1 MGATY
6 ISNLYLHS
14 HSVLIVL
21 GRTLKAPPKMH
32 KIDSNI
38 PVSMASENTC
48 VVLPLSCPPSNWSM
62 VDWYWKKICGIP
74 FLLRNIFNLQR
85 SGVNSLIIYSNTE
98 NTALHK
104 KLFKINKLT
113 LKLTFETS
121 ITEVVRATKNY
132 PTLILN
138 GRALHTKQE
147 IESGVN
153 FTNQP
158 DEVLVYPIDRTIM
171 TEILNQIIMG
181 DKISL
186 TPSSD
191 NQESLVHFLPGKND
205 SHINRPEDF
214 LIQHKNLLQS
224 SGLSNDSFM
233 DKTITRF
240 FSRQL
245 TRLFLQTPLSPNMI
259 TILSLF
265 IGLISAVFFLQGTNE
280 SSIIGAGL
288 LLLSAWIDCTDGEVA
303 RLKFSESKIGGKLD
317 ILCDNLVHFSVFF
330 AIGIGLHQSTGNNI
344 FIFFGALAVFGSLVS
359 FLILSSSIIDKKE
372 KVSADTVDLKKK
384 NTLTDNIA
392 NRDFIYFL
400 FFMSLIGRVDIF
412 ICITAFGSNIFAI
425 YLAYYKIKP
434 LLHAS

>member
-1 MGATY
+1 
-6 ISNLYLHS
+6 
-14 HSVLIVL
+14 
-21 GRTLKAPPKMH
+21 MH

-48 VVLPLSCPPSNWSM
+48 VVLPLSRPPSNWSM

-104 KLFKINKLT
+104 KLLKVNKLT
-113 LKLTFETS
+113 LKLTFETN

-138 GRALHTKQE
+138 GGALHTKQE
-147 IESGVN
+147 IESGIN
-153 FTNQP
+153 FTNQS
-158 DEVLVYPIDRTIM
+158 DEALVYPIDPKIM
-171 TEILNQIIMG
+171 ADTLNQIIMG
-181 DKISL
+181 NKVSL

-191 NQESLVHFLPGKND
+191 NQESLINFLPGKNE
-205 SHINRPEDF
+205 SHINKPEDF

-245 TRLFLQTPLSPNMI
+245 TRFFLKTPLSPNMI

-265 IGLISAVFFLQGTNE
+265 IGLISAKFFLQGTHEN
-280 SSIIGAGL
+280 SIIGAGL

-303 RLKFSESKIGGKLD
+303 RLKFSESKIGGILD
-317 ILCDNLVHFSVFF
+317 IICDNLVHFAVFF
-330 AIGIGLHQSTGNNI
+330 AIGMGLYQSTGNNI
-344 FIFFGALAVFGSLVS
+344 FVLLGALAVFGSLIS
-359 FLILSSSIIDKKE
+359 FLLLSSSIIDKKE
-372 KVSADTVDLKKK
+372 VASANTADPKKK
-384 NTLTDNIA
+384 NTLTDTLA

-400 FFMSLIGRVDIF
+400 FFMSLIGRVDVF
-412 ICITAFGSNIFAI
+412 IYITAFGSNIFAA
-425 YLAYYKIKP
+425 YLTYSKIKST
-434 LLHAS
+434 LRVS

>member
-1 MGATY
+1 MDA
-6 ISNLYLHS
+6 
-14 HSVLIVL
+14 
-21 GRTLKAPPKMH
+21 
-32 KIDSNI
+32 
-38 PVSMASENTC
+38 ENTC
-48 VVLPLSCPPSNWSM
+48 VVLPLSRPPSNWSM

-104 KLFKINKLT
+104 KLLKVNKLT
-113 LKLTFETS
+113 LKLTFETN

-138 GRALHTKQE
+138 GGALHTKQE
-147 IESGVN
+147 IESGIN
-153 FTNQP
+153 FINQS
-158 DEVLVYPIDRTIM
+158 DEVLVYPIDPKIM
-171 TEILNQIIMG
+171 ADTLNQIIMG
-181 DKISL
+181 NKVSL
-186 TPSSD
+186 TQPSD
-191 NQESLVHFLPGKND
+191 NQESRINFLPGKND
-205 SHINRPEDF
+205 SHINKPEDF
-214 LIQHKNLLQS
+214 FIQHRNLLKG

-245 TRLFLQTPLSPNMI
+245 TRFFLKTPLSPNMI

-265 IGLISAVFFLQGTNE
+265 IGLISAKFFLQGTHEN
-280 SSIIGAGL
+280 SIIGAGL

-303 RLKFSESKIGGKLD
+303 RLKFLESKIGGILD
-317 ILCDNLVHFSVFF
+317 IICDNLVHFAVFF
-330 AIGIGLHQSTGNNI
+330 AIGMGLYQSTGDNI
-344 FIFFGALAVFGSLVS
+344 FVLLGALAVFGSLVS

-372 KVSADTVDLKKK
+372 KVSANAVDLKKK

-412 ICITAFGSNIFAI
+412 ICITAFGSNIFAA
-425 YLAYYKIKP
+425 YLAYSKIKP
-434 LLHAS
+434 LLHAN

>member
-1 MGATY
+1 
-6 ISNLYLHS
+6 
-14 HSVLIVL
+14 
-21 GRTLKAPPKMH
+21 
-32 KIDSNI
+32 
-38 PVSMASENTC
+38 MASENIC
-48 VVLPLSCPPSNWSM
+48 VVLTLSRPSSNWSM

-74 FLLRNIFNLQR
+74 FLLRNIFSLQR
-85 SGVNSLIIYSNTE
+85 SGVNTLIIYSDSE
-98 NTALHK
+98 NTALRK
-104 KLFKINKLT
+104 KLSMENKLT
-113 LKLTFETS
+113 VKLTFKTN
-121 ITEVVRATKNY
+121 ITEVVRATKNH

-138 GRALHTKQE
+138 GGALHTKQE
-147 IESGVN
+147 IESGMN

-158 DEVLVYPIDRTIM
+158 DEELVYPINPTIM
-171 TEILNQIIMG
+171 TETLNQIIMG
-181 DKISL
+181 NKVLLS
-186 TPSSD
+186 PSSD
-191 NQESLVHFLPGKND
+191 DQESFINFLPGKNE
-205 SHINRPEDF
+205 SQINKPKDF

-224 SGLSNDSFM
+224 CGLSNDSFM

-245 TRLFLQTPLSPNMI
+245 TRLFLKTPLSPNMI

-265 IGLISAVFFLQGTNE
+265 IGLISALFFLQGTHEN
-280 SSIIGAGL
+280 SIIGAGL

-330 AIGIGLHQSTGNNI
+330 AIGMGLYQSTENNI
-344 FIFFGALAVFGSLVS
+344 FMFFGLFAVFGSLVS

-372 KVSADTVDLKKK
+372 KVSANTVDLKNK
-384 NTLTDNIA
+384 NTLTDNMA

>member
-1 MGATY
+1 
-6 ISNLYLHS
+6 
-14 HSVLIVL
+14 
-21 GRTLKAPPKMH
+21 
-32 KIDSNI
+32 
-38 PVSMASENTC
+38 MASENIC
-48 VVLPLSCPPSNWSM
+48 VVLTLSRPSSNWSM

-74 FLLRNIFNLQR
+74 FLLRNIFSLQR
-85 SGVNSLIIYSNTE
+85 SGVNTLIIYSDSE
-98 NTALHK
+98 NTALRK
-104 KLFKINKLT
+104 KLSMENKLT
-113 LKLTFETS
+113 VKLTFKTN
-121 ITEVVRATKNY
+121 ITEVVRATKNH

-138 GRALHTKQE
+138 GGALHTKQE
-147 IESGVN
+147 IESGMN

-158 DEVLVYPIDRTIM
+158 DEELVYPISPSIM
-171 TEILNQIIMG
+171 TETLNQIIMG
-181 DKISL
+181 NKVLLS
-186 TPSSD
+186 PSSD
-191 NQESLVHFLPGKND
+191 DQESFINFLPGKNE
-205 SHINRPEDF
+205 SQINKPKDF

-224 SGLSNDSFM
+224 CGLSNDSFM

-245 TRLFLQTPLSPNMI
+245 TRLFLKTPLSPNMI

-265 IGLISAVFFLQGTNE
+265 IGLISAVFFLQGTHEN
-280 SSIIGAGL
+280 SIIGAGL

-330 AIGIGLHQSTGNNI
+330 AIGMGLYQSTENNI
-344 FIFFGALAVFGSLVS
+344 FMFFGLFAVFGSLVS

-372 KVSADTVDLKKK
+372 KVSAYTVDLKNK
-384 NTLTDNIA
+384 NTLTDNMA

>member
-1 MGATY
+1 
-6 ISNLYLHS
+6 
-14 HSVLIVL
+14 
-21 GRTLKAPPKMH
+21 
-32 KIDSNI
+32 
-38 PVSMASENTC
+38 MASENIC
-48 VVLPLSCPPSNWSM
+48 VVLTLSRPSSNWSM

-74 FLLRNIFNLQR
+74 FLLRNIFSLQR
-85 SGVNSLIIYSNTE
+85 SGVNTLIIYSDSE
-98 NTALHK
+98 NTALRK
-104 KLFKINKLT
+104 KLSMENKLT
-113 LKLTFETS
+113 VKLTFKTN
-121 ITEVVRATKNY
+121 ITEVVRATKNH

-138 GRALHTKQE
+138 GGALHTKQE
-147 IESGVN
+147 IESGMN
-153 FTNQP
+153 FTSQP
-158 DEVLVYPIDRTIM
+158 DEELVYPINPTIM
-171 TEILNQIIMG
+171 TETLNQIIMG
-181 DKISL
+181 NKVLLS
-186 TPSSD
+186 PSSD
-191 NQESLVHFLPGKND
+191 DQESFINFLPGKNE
-205 SHINRPEDF
+205 SQINKPKDF

-224 SGLSNDSFM
+224 CGLSNDSFM

-245 TRLFLQTPLSPNMI
+245 TRLFLKTPLSPNMI

-265 IGLISAVFFLQGTNE
+265 IGLISAVFFLQGTHEN
-280 SSIIGAGL
+280 SIIGAGL

-330 AIGIGLHQSTGNNI
+330 AIGMGLYQSTENNI
-344 FIFFGALAVFGSLVS
+344 FMFFGLFAVFGSLVS

-372 KVSADTVDLKKK
+372 KVSANTVDLKNK
-384 NTLTDNIA
+384 NTLTDNMA

>member
-1 MGATY
+1 
-6 ISNLYLHS
+6 
-14 HSVLIVL
+14 
-21 GRTLKAPPKMH
+21 
-32 KIDSNI
+32 
-38 PVSMASENTC
+38 MASENIC
-48 VVLPLSCPPSNWSM
+48 VVLTLSPPSSNWSM

-74 FLLRNIFNLQR
+74 FLLRNILSLQR
-85 SGVNSLIIYSNTE
+85 SGVNTLIIYSDSE
-98 NTALHK
+98 NTALRK
-104 KLFKINKLT
+104 KLSMENKLT
-113 LKLTFETS
+113 VKLTFKTN
-121 ITEVVRATKNY
+121 ITEVVRATKNH

-138 GRALHTKQE
+138 GGALHTKQE
-147 IESGVN
+147 IESGMN

-158 DEVLVYPIDRTIM
+158 DEELVYPINPSIM
-171 TEILNQIIMG
+171 TETLNQIIMG
-181 DKISL
+181 NKVLLS
-186 TPSSD
+186 PSSD
-191 NQESLVHFLPGKND
+191 DQESFINFLPGKNE
-205 SHINRPEDF
+205 SQINKPKDF

-224 SGLSNDSFM
+224 CGLSNDSFM

-245 TRLFLQTPLSPNMI
+245 TRLFLKTPLSPNMI

-265 IGLISAVFFLQGTNE
+265 IGLISAVFFLQGTHEN
-280 SSIIGAGL
+280 SIIGAGL

-330 AIGIGLHQSTGNNI
+330 AIGMGLYQSTENNI
-344 FIFFGALAVFGSLVS
+344 FMFFGLFAVFGSLVS

-372 KVSADTVDLKKK
+372 KVSANTVDLKNK
-384 NTLTDNIA
+384 NTLTDNMA

>member
-1 MGATY
+1 
-6 ISNLYLHS
+6 
-14 HSVLIVL
+14 
-21 GRTLKAPPKMH
+21 
-32 KIDSNI
+32 
-38 PVSMASENTC
+38 MASENIC
-48 VVLPLSCPPSNWSM
+48 VVLTLSRPSSNWSM

-74 FLLRNIFNLQR
+74 FLLRNILSLQR
-85 SGVNSLIIYSNTE
+85 SGVNTLIIFSDSE
-98 NTALHK
+98 NTALRK
-104 KLFKINKLT
+104 KLSMENKLT
-113 LKLTFETS
+113 VKLTFKTN
-121 ITEVVRATKNY
+121 ITEVVRATKNH

-138 GRALHTKQE
+138 GGALHTKQE
-147 IESGVN
+147 IESGMN

-158 DEVLVYPIDRTIM
+158 DEELVYPINPSIM

-181 DKISL
+181 NKVLLS
-186 TPSSD
+186 PSSD
-191 NQESLVHFLPGKND
+191 GQESFVNFLPGKNE
-205 SHINRPEDF
+205 SQINKPKDF

-224 SGLSNDSFM
+224 CGLSNDSFM

-245 TRLFLQTPLSPNMI
+245 TRLFLKTPLSPNMI

-265 IGLISAVFFLQGTNE
+265 IGLISAVFFLQGTHEN
-280 SSIIGAGL
+280 SIIGAGL

-330 AIGIGLHQSTGNNI
+330 AIGMGLYQSTENNI
-344 FIFFGALAVFGSLVS
+344 FMFFGLFAVFGSLVS
-359 FLILSSSIIDKKE
+359 FLILSSSIIEKKE
-372 KVSADTVDLKKK
+372 KVSANTVDLKNK
-384 NTLTDNIA
+384 NTLTDNMA

>member
-1 MGATY
+1 
-6 ISNLYLHS
+6 
-14 HSVLIVL
+14 
-21 GRTLKAPPKMH
+21 
-32 KIDSNI
+32 
-38 PVSMASENTC
+38 MASENIC
-48 VVLPLSCPPSNWSM
+48 VVLTLSRPSSNWSM

-74 FLLRNIFNLQR
+74 FLLRNIFSVQR
-85 SGVNSLIIYSNTE
+85 SGVNTLIIYSDSE
-98 NTALHK
+98 NTALRK
-104 KLFKINKLT
+104 KLSMENKLT
-113 LKLTFETS
+113 VKLTFKTN
-121 ITEVVRATKNY
+121 ITEVVRATKNH

-138 GRALHTKQE
+138 GGALHTKQE
-147 IESGVN
+147 IESGMN

-158 DEVLVYPIDRTIM
+158 DEELVYPINPSIM
-171 TEILNQIIMG
+171 TETLNQIIMG
-181 DKISL
+181 NKVLLS
-186 TPSSD
+186 PSSD
-191 NQESLVHFLPGKND
+191 DQESFINFLPGKNE
-205 SHINRPEDF
+205 SQINKPKDF

-224 SGLSNDSFM
+224 CGLSNDSFM

-245 TRLFLQTPLSPNMI
+245 TRLFLKTPLSPNMI

-265 IGLISAVFFLQGTNE
+265 IGLMSAVFFLQGTHEN
-280 SSIIGAGL
+280 SIIGAGL

-330 AIGIGLHQSTGNNI
+330 AIGMGLYQSTENNI
-344 FIFFGALAVFGSLVS
+344 FMFFGLFAVFGSLVS

-372 KVSADTVDLKKK
+372 KVSANTVDLKNK
-384 NTLTDNIA
+384 NTLTDNMA